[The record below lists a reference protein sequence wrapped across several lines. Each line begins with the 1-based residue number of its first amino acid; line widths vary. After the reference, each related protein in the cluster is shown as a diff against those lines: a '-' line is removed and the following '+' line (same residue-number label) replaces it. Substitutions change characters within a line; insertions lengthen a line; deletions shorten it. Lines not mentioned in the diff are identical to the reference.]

1 MVLGAL
7 KEINRN
13 FSVNHFLTS
22 SWPSLT
28 CHLAAVRHFQSHK
41 PS

>member
-1 MVLGAL
+1 MVLCVR

-22 SWPSLT
+22 FWPSLT
-28 CHLAAVRHFQSHK
+28 CHLAVRHF
-41 PS
+41 PSQELS